1 MGNEIK
7 GREGNLQDW
16 RPLIRALLYPVI
28 FEAQPNT
35 SVDRVVRTVVDREA
49 LGITKPQYQ
58 EAIQQALASS
68 EELCQ
73 LLPLAANQ
81 SEATIRDFLG
91 VLATR
96 LGDTRGENRQ

>member
-1 MGNEIK
+1 MT
-7 GREGNLQDW
+7 Q
-16 RPLIRALLYPVI
+16 V
-28 FEAQPNT
+28 

-49 LGITKPQYQ
+49 LGITKPQYRA
-58 EAIQQALASS
+58 AIQQALASS

-81 SEATIRDFLG
+81 SEATIRDLLG

-96 LGDTRGENRQ
+96 LDDNHGTHTGLSGTAI